1 MKIYTADRETGTF
14 IGEFATIEE
23 AKKAIEKYEEIDKQN
38 GTYEEN
44 FYDVVNENHESL

>member
-1 MKIYTADRETGTF
+1 MKIYTADRETGVF
-14 IGEFATIEE
+14 IDEFATIEE
-23 AKKAIEKYEEIDKQN
+23 AKKAIEKYEELDKQD